1 MKRLVSLGLCLS
13 LSIFT
18 MARAMKPSR
27 TLAVVAKGTPNA
39 ATERNADAETLLD
52 DSNKPFAQAEEQE
65 GAADEDTGGEVTSD
79 DDDAMEDASDNE
91 GVDVSDDDSGDDE
104 GADDNSGD
112 DDSGNDDG
120 GGNGGD

>member
-65 GAADEDTGGEVTSD
+65 GATDEDTSGEVTSD
-79 DDDAMEDASDNE
+79 DDDAIEDASDNE
-91 GVDVSDDDSGDDE
+91 GVGDDDSGNDE

>member
-79 DDDAMEDASDNE
+79 DDDAIEDASDNE
-91 GVDVSDDDSGDDE
+91 GVGDDDSGNDE